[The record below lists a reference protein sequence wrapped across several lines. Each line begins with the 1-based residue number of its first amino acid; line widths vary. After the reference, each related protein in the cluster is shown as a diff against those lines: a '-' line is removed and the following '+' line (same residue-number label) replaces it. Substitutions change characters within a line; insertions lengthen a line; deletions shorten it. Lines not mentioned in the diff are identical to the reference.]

1 MSFVNFLLRTAFG
14 FVLGVV
20 PILIVLSL
28 IGAAVSTVPFVVV
41 LWPMTLSAIGLYVL
55 LAWLRWH
62 RRRRREEAQR
72 KQAEAGE

>member
-14 FVLGVV
+14 FVLGVL

-28 IGAAVSTVPFVVV
+28 LAAAVSTVPFVVV

-55 LAWLRWH
+55 LAWFRWRKRI
-62 RRRRREEAQR
+62 RRQR
-72 KQAEAGE
+72 QQVP

>member
-14 FVLGVV
+14 FVLGVL

-28 IGAAVSTVPFVVV
+28 LAAAVSTVPFVVV

-55 LAWLRWH
+55 LAWLRWRKRI
-62 RRRRREEAQR
+62 RRQR
-72 KQAEAGE
+72 QQVP